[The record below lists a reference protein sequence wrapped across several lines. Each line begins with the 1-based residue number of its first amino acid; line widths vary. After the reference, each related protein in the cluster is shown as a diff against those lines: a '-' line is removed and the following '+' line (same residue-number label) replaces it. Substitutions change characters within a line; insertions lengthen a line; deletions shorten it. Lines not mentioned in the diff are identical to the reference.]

1 MLHEITHTSIGLE
14 DIHPP
19 AFYELNAE
27 IKQQYWELR
36 RSGALAKETDTYVGC
51 KQSEAPAMTVSSS
64 TIDNR
69 GRRCQ

>member
-27 IKQQYWELR
+27 IKRQYWELR
-36 RSGALAKETDTYVGC
+36 RSGAVANETDTYVG
-51 KQSEAPAMTVSSS
+51 
-64 TIDNR
+64 
-69 GRRCQ
+69 